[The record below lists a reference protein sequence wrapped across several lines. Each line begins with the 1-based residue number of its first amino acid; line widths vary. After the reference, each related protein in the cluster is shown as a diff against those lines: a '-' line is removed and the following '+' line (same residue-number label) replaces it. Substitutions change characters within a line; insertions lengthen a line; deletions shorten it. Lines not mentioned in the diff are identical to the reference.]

1 MRPGLL
7 AVLRKE
13 ILQVTRDRRMMPLLV
28 VAPVLQLI
36 VFGYAVDFD
45 VDHLKTLVCDA
56 DHRARSRDW
65 TGRLV
70 ADGSFR
76 DTGEDDRCRAPEDA
90 IRSGQA
96 DVALLFPPG
105 LSREVARDRPVSFQV
120 LADGTNPLDGRF
132 ARQVALGAAEAL
144 GADGRMARL
153 EAMRA
158 ATGTDPT
165 PPRIDLSLRV
175 LYNPALKS
183 RIFMVPGVAAMI
195 LLVVTTVVMSMNLAR
210 ERELGTLEQVLVTPL
225 RRWEL
230 LLGKVLPFIALGALD
245 VLLILTV
252 GGLIFGVPVRGSLA
266 LLVAGTFLYI
276 LSTVGLGIFLSVLAR
291 SQQQAFLMAFGV
303 IMPGILLSGVMTPI
317 ESMPAWLRPLTAL
330 NPIRYYVTMLRAV
343 LLKGAQPAD
352 VWPELA
358 AMGLFGAAILSAAMI
373 RFRKRLF

>member
-1 MRPGLL
+1 
-7 AVLRKE
+7 
-13 ILQVTRDRRMMPLLV
+13 
-28 VAPVLQLI
+28 
-36 VFGYAVDFD
+36 
-45 VDHLKTLVCDA
+45 
-56 DHRARSRDW
+56 
-65 TGRLV
+65 
-70 ADGSFR
+70 
-76 DTGEDDRCRAPEDA
+76 
-90 IRSGQA
+90 
-96 DVALLFPPG
+96 
-105 LSREVARDRPVSFQV
+105 
-120 LADGTNPLDGRF
+120 
-132 ARQVALGAAEAL
+132 
-144 GADGRMARL
+144 MARL

>member
-7 AVLRKE
+7 AVVRKE
-13 ILQVTRDRRMMPLLV
+13 VLQVTRDRRMMPLLV
-28 VAPVLQLI
+28 IAPVLQLV

-45 VDHLKTLVCDA
+45 VDHLKTLVCDQ
-56 DHRARSRDW
+56 DHRAPSRAW
-65 TGRLV
+65 TRRLL

-76 DTGEDDRCRAPEDA
+76 DASEEDRCRAPEEA
-90 IRSGQA
+90 IRRGEA
-96 DVALLFPPG
+96 DVALVLPPG
-105 LSREVARDRPVSFQV
+105 LSRDLARDRPVSFQI

-144 GADGRMARL
+144 EADARSARL
-153 EAMRA
+153 EALRGT
-158 ATGTDPT
+158 TGIDPT

-183 RIFMVPGVAAMI
+183 RVFMVPGVAAMI

-230 LLGKVLPFIALGALD
+230 LLGKVLPFIALGAVD
-245 VLLILTV
+245 VLLILTM
-252 GGLIFGVPVRGSLA
+252 GALIFGVPIRGSLS
-266 LLVAGTFLYI
+266 LLVTGTFLYI
-276 LSTVGLGIFLSVLAR
+276 LSTVGIGIFLSVLAR
-291 SQQQAFLMAFGV
+291 NQQQAFLMAFGV

-317 ESMPAWLRPLTAL
+317 ENMPVWLQPLTAL

-343 LLKGAQPAD
+343 LLKGARLAD
-352 VWPELA
+352 VWRELA
-358 AMGLFGAAILSAAMI
+358 AMGLFGVVILAAAMA
-373 RFRKRLF
+373 RFRKRLG